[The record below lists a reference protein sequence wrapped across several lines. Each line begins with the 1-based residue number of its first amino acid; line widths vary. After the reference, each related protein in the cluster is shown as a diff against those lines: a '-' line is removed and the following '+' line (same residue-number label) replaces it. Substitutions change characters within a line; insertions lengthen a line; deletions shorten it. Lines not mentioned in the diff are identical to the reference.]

1 MFKDEKSMARY
12 QRESSNRHQS
22 ERLLDNNIYKFHKQM
37 LNDKV
42 KKLNMLDPQMK
53 DKIKAQHEAEAK
65 EKELLDLKSKSNSKG
80 KSSVYCSQE
89 A

>member
-22 ERLLDNNIYKFHKQM
+22 DRLLDNNIYKFHKQM

-53 DKIKAQHEAEAK
+53 EKIKAEHEANSK
-65 EKELLDLKSKSNSKG
+65 QRQLDSMKSKPDPKGNSF
-80 KSSVYCSQE
+80 V
-89 A
+89 